1 LARLRHPGIAA
12 EETDHQYRR
21 LLRARRERPCRS
33 AAEKVHEI
41 APFHA
46 ATHLE
51 QYHVKYR
58 AKLPHRGTAV

>member
-33 AAEKVHEI
+33 AAEKVNEI

-46 ATHLE
+46 ATH
-51 QYHVKYR
+51 
-58 AKLPHRGTAV
+58 